1 MASETRPLFPK
12 NPRLG
17 TFHLLEEESKG
28 CGTRSSLGIRTE
40 CRTGQG
46 GQVKRG
52 QKSESRD
59 GAGD

>member
-1 MASETRPLFPK
+1 MVGETRPLFPT

-28 CGTRSSLGIRTE
+28 CSTRSSLGIWTE
-40 CRTGQG
+40 CKMGQG
-46 GQVKRG
+46 GQAKRG

-59 GAGD
+59 RAGA